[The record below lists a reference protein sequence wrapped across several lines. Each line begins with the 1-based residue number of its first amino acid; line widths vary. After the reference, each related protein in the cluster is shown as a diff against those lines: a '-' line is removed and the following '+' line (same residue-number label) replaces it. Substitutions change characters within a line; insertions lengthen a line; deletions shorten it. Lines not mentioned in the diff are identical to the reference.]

1 MLGALVKAFD
11 QLSDPRFQRVL
22 SRALVW
28 SIAVFFA
35 LVAVAWLLIARTTL
49 FEIGWLEDVVDF
61 FGGAAAII
69 LGIILFPGIS
79 MAVLGFM
86 LEEVADAVDARH
98 YRDLPPARRQPMAE
112 TVFVSV
118 RLFLAT
124 IVLNVVLLPA
134 YFIPVLNLFVFF
146 GLNGYLLGREYF
158 ELAAVRRMAA
168 GEARV
173 LRRRHPWRVI
183 GAGAVIALLLS
194 IPVAG
199 WFMPV
204 VGTAFMVHVVERLRR
219 REAAVAAS

>member
-1 MLGALVKAFD
+1 
-11 QLSDPRFQRVL
+11 
-22 SRALVW
+22 
-28 SIAVFFA
+28 
-35 LVAVAWLLIARTTL
+35 
-49 FEIGWLEDVVDF
+49 
-61 FGGAAAII
+61 
-69 LGIILFPGIS
+69 
-79 MAVLGFM
+79 M

-112 TVFVSV
+112 TVVVSL

-134 YFIPVLNLFVFF
+134 YFIPVLNLCVFF

-158 ELAAVRRMAA
+158 ELAAVRRMTA

-183 GAGAVIALLLS
+183 GAGSVIALLLS

-219 REAAVAAS
+219 REAAVAAP